1 MKNWRLRQEPD
12 KRLCNRMIVVVHAPS
27 ETAADPRMLAVEKQF
42 MASATI
48 TPVILSGGS
57 GTRLWPA
64 SRSLH
69 PKQFLPLAA
78 GDRTMIQ
85 ETVLRVRGP
94 QFGPPLMI
102 CNEEHRFILAEQL
115 RSIGVEPAAIMLEPV
130 ARNTAPAVCLAAL
143 QAAEA
148 ADDRLLLVMPSDHV
162 VRDTAA
168 FMRAVDTALKPAREG
183 ALVTFGIR
191 PSQPETGYGYIR
203 MGERQ
208 QENAEIYHIDRFVE
222 KPDTAT
228 AAAYLADGRYL
239 WNSGIFLFAAS
250 AYLAE
255 LERTSPGI
263 VSACRAAL
271 TGAASDLTF
280 CRVARD
286 AFAASPSNSI
296 DYAVMEKTARGIVV
310 PVDMGWNDVGAWSA
324 LWEIGD
330 KDINGNVGIGD
341 VLLQDCKNS
350 YVRTDERLVAVAGLT
365 DVVVVASDDAVLV
378 IHRERT
384 QDIKAIVE
392 RLKKHG
398 RPECDLHTT
407 VHRPW
412 GYRRSIDAG
421 ERYQVKRV
429 VVQPGEQ
436 LSLQRHNHRAEHWV
450 VVQGTA
456 EVQCGED
463 VRLVHENQS
472 VYIPIGQKHRLGN
485 PGRIP
490 LHLIEVRSG
499 SYLGEDDILRF
510 EDKYTRI

>member
-1 MKNWRLRQEPD
+1 
-12 KRLCNRMIVVVHAPS
+12 
-27 ETAADPRMLAVEKQF
+27 
-42 MASATI
+42 MATATI

-69 PKQFLPLAA
+69 PKQFLPLA

-85 ETVLRVRGP
+85 ETVLRVGGP
-94 QFGPPLMI
+94 EFGPPLMI

-143 QAAEA
+143 KAAEGG
-148 ADDRLLLVMPSDHV
+148 DDPLLLVMPSDHV
-162 VRDTAA
+162 VTDTDA
-168 FMRAVDTALKPAREG
+168 FRRAVNRAVMAALGG

-203 MGERQ
+203 MGGRQ
-208 QENAEIYHIDRFVE
+208 QESADIYHVDRFVE
-222 KPDTAT
+222 KPDATT
-228 AAAYLADGRYL
+228 AAAYLADGHYL

-255 LERTSPGI
+255 LEQSAPGI
-263 VSACRAAL
+263 VAACRAAL
-271 TGAASDLTF
+271 ADAANDLTF

-286 AFAASPSNSI
+286 AFAASPSDSI
-296 DYAVMEKTARGIVV
+296 DYAVMEKTARAVVV

-324 LWEIGD
+324 LWEIGN
-330 KDINGNVGIGD
+330 KDANGNVGIGD
-341 VLLQDCKNS
+341 VLLHDCKNS
-350 YVRTDERLVAVAGLT
+350 YVRTDERLVAVAGLN
-365 DVVVVASDDAVLV
+365 DVVVVVSDDAVLV

-392 RLKKHG
+392 RLKKH
-398 RPECDLHTT
+398 RRTECDIHTT

-456 EVQCGED
+456 EVQCGEE
-463 VRLVHENQS
+463 VRLIHENQS
-472 VYIPIGQKHRLGN
+472 VYIPIGEKHRLGN

-510 EDKYTRI
+510 EDKYAVI

>member
-1 MKNWRLRQEPD
+1 M
-12 KRLCNRMIVVVHAPS
+12 
-27 ETAADPRMLAVEKQF
+27 TAATV
-42 MASATI
+42 I
-48 TPVILSGGS
+48 PVILSGGS

-69 PKQFLPLAA
+69 PKQFLPLA

-85 ETVLRVRGP
+85 ETVLRVRGA
-94 QFGPPLMI
+94 QFAPPLMI

-115 RSIGVEPAAIMLEPV
+115 RTVGIEPAAIMLEPL

-143 QAAEA
+143 RAIEGGG
-148 ADDRLLLVMPSDHV
+148 DPLLLVMPSDHV
-162 VRDTAA
+162 VTDADA
-168 FMRAVDTALKPAREG
+168 FQRAVDTALPAALGG

-191 PSQPETGYGYIR
+191 PSHPETGYGYIR
-203 MGERQ
+203 MGGCWQ
-208 QENAEIYHIDRFVE
+208 QTTDIHCVDRFVE
-222 KPDTAT
+222 KPDAAT
-228 AAAYLADGRYL
+228 AATYLADGGYL

-255 LERTSPGI
+255 LERTVPAI
-263 VSACRAAL
+263 VTACHAAL
-271 TGAASDLTF
+271 AGAANDLTF

-286 AFAASPSNSI
+286 AFAASPSVSI
-296 DYAVMEKTARGIVV
+296 DYAVMEKTGRAVVV

-324 LWEIGD
+324 LWDIGE
-330 KDINGNVGIGD
+330 KDTHGNVGIGD
-341 VLLQDCKNS
+341 VLLHDCTNS
-350 YVRTDERLVAVAGLT
+350 YVRTDERLVAVAGLN

-378 IHRERT
+378 THRDRT

-392 RLKKHG
+392 RLKAQG
-398 RPECDLHTT
+398 RPECGIHTT

-412 GYRRSIDAG
+412 GYRRNIDTG
-421 ERYQVKRV
+421 ERYQVMRV

-456 EVQCGED
+456 EVQCGD
-463 VRLVHENQS
+463 NVRLVHENQS
-472 VYIPIGQKHRLGN
+472 AYIPIGEKHRLSN
-485 PGRIP
+485 PGRVP

-510 EDKYTRI
+510 EDKYTKL

>member
-1 MKNWRLRQEPD
+1 M
-12 KRLCNRMIVVVHAPS
+12 
-27 ETAADPRMLAVEKQF
+27 TAATV
-42 MASATI
+42 I
-48 TPVILSGGS
+48 PVILSGGS

-64 SRSLH
+64 SRALY
-69 PKQFLPLAA
+69 PKQFLPLA
-78 GDRTMIQ
+78 GERTMIQ

-143 QAAEA
+143 KAVEGG
-148 ADDRLLLVMPSDHV
+148 DDPLLLVMPSDHV
-162 VRDTAA
+162 VTDATA
-168 FMRAVDTALKPAREG
+168 FQRAVDTALPAARGG

-191 PSQPETGYGYIR
+191 PSHPETGYGYIR
-203 MGERQ
+203 MGGCW
-208 QENAEIYHIDRFVE
+208 QEAKDVHLVDRFVE
-222 KPDTAT
+222 KPDATT
-228 AAAYLADGRYL
+228 AAAYLADGHYL

-255 LERTSPGI
+255 LERTAPAI
-263 VSACRAAL
+263 VAACRAAL
-271 TGAASDLTF
+271 AGAANDLTF
-280 CRVARD
+280 YRMARD
-286 AFAASPSNSI
+286 AFVASPSDSI
-296 DYAVMEKTARGIVV
+296 DYAVMEKTAQAVVV

-324 LWEIGD
+324 LWEIGT
-330 KDINGNVGIGD
+330 KDTDGNVCVGD
-341 VLLQDCKNS
+341 VLLHDCTNS
-350 YVRTDERLVAVAGLT
+350 YVRTDERLVAVAGLN

-378 IHRERT
+378 SHRERT

-392 RLKKHG
+392 RLKKQ
-398 RPECDLHTT
+398 RRAECDIHTT

-412 GYRRSIDAG
+412 GYYRSIDAG

-456 EVQCGED
+456 EVQCGQD

-472 VYIPIGQKHRLGN
+472 VYIPIGEKHRLGN

-490 LHLIEVRSG
+490 LHLIEIRSG

-510 EDKYTRI
+510 EDKYSKI

>member
-1 MKNWRLRQEPD
+1 M
-12 KRLCNRMIVVVHAPS
+12 
-27 ETAADPRMLAVEKQF
+27 TAATV
-42 MASATI
+42 I
-48 TPVILSGGS
+48 PVILSGGS

-64 SRSLH
+64 SRALY
-69 PKQFLPLAA
+69 PKQFLPLA
-78 GDRTMIQ
+78 GERTMIQ

-143 QAAEA
+143 KAVEGG
-148 ADDRLLLVMPSDHV
+148 DDPLLLVMPSDHV
-162 VRDTAA
+162 VTDATA
-168 FMRAVDTALKPAREG
+168 FQRAVDTALPAARGG

-191 PSQPETGYGYIR
+191 PSHPETGYGYIR
-203 MGERQ
+203 MGGCW
-208 QENAEIYHIDRFVE
+208 QEAKDVHHVDRFVE
-222 KPDTAT
+222 KPDATT
-228 AAAYLADGRYL
+228 AAAYLADGHYL

-255 LERTSPGI
+255 LERTAPAI
-263 VSACRAAL
+263 VAACRAAL
-271 TGAASDLTF
+271 AGAANDLTF
-280 CRVARD
+280 YRVARD
-286 AFAASPSNSI
+286 AFVASPSDSI
-296 DYAVMEKTARGIVV
+296 DYAVMEKTAQAVVV

-324 LWEIGD
+324 LWEIGT
-330 KDINGNVGIGD
+330 KDTDGNVCVGD
-341 VLLQDCKNS
+341 VLLHDCTNS
-350 YVRTDERLVAVAGLT
+350 YVRTDERLVAVAGLN

-378 IHRERT
+378 SHRERT

-392 RLKKHG
+392 RLKKQ
-398 RPECDLHTT
+398 RRAECDIHTT

-412 GYRRSIDAG
+412 GYYRSIDAG
-421 ERYQVKRV
+421 DRYQVKRV

-456 EVQCGED
+456 EVQCGPD

-472 VYIPIGQKHRLGN
+472 VYIPIGEKHRLGN

-490 LHLIEVRSG
+490 LHLIEIRSG

-510 EDKYTRI
+510 EDK